1 MPTQHPH
8 QWARNRALTTAALV
22 GTCLLSVAGCTTSTT
37 KPETQDSSTP
47 TASVSV
53 TTAPPVATTAP
64 DGTTLPGTGLAVGE
78 RAVVRYEPDRKH
90 RAVLAISVAKVV
102 RGKVQDLKQ
111 FNLGE
116 DTLRSSV
123 YYTTLKVR
131 KVHGG
136 DVSGEWVALYGAV
149 SKSMV
154 VPPATFASTFSRCD
168 YQPLPSRFRTG
179 EKATLCM
186 VMLAPKRGRISEIQW
201 RPADGSA
208 PISWRT
214 R

>member
-1 MPTQHPH
+1 MPRQHTH
-8 QWARNRALTTAALV
+8 QWARHRATATAALA
-22 GTCLLSVAGCTTSTT
+22 GTCLLWLTGCTMSTT
-37 KPETQDSSTP
+37 KPQVQDSSTP
-47 TASVSV
+47 AASVPV
-53 TTAPPVATTAP
+53 TTAPVATTAP
-64 DGTTLPGTGLAVGE
+64 DGTTLPGTELAVGE

-102 RGKVQDLKQ
+102 RGKVQDLEQ

-116 DTLRSSV
+116 DTKRSSV

-131 KVHGG
+131 KLGGG
-136 DVSGEWVALYGAV
+136 DVSGEWVTVYGAV
-149 SKSMV
+149 SKTMV
-154 VPPATFASTFSRCD
+154 VPPVTFASTFARCD

-186 VMLAPKRGRISEIQW
+186 VMLAPKRGKISHIQW

-208 PISWRT
+208 PISWSAR
-214 R
+214 